1 MRMKADQMA
10 TYKIF
15 ERHVRLAIPKTLTH
29 AKIMHAIKHNSG
41 ATDDI
46 LKKGLMWGTGPFL
59 DIKMMIPKQYDG
71 CWTTASGGYTL
82 GTDIIDLSSSDVAN
96 FESGHDRWPTK
107 VGDVS
112 YITMTLLHELTHWA
126 REQSGTKDDP
136 DKEDGWEFEIE
147 AYGKKFVRE

>member
-1 MRMKADQMA
+1 MRMKADQMGSH
-10 TYKIF
+10 KIF
-15 ERHVRLAIPKTLTH
+15 TRHVHLAIPRTLSH
-29 AKIMHAIKHNSG
+29 AHILKAIKNNSG
-41 ATDDI
+41 ASDDI

-59 DIKMMIPKQYDG
+59 NITTILPEQHDG
-71 CWTTASGGYTL
+71 YWTTASGGYKL
-82 GTDIIDLSSSDVAN
+82 GSNIIDVSATDVSY
-96 FESGHDRWPTK
+96 FEDGKDLWPTK

-136 DKEDGWEFEIE
+136 DKEDGWAFEIE